1 MFVNFKYQTQTITA
15 YLHGVYFFFIDKG
28 FSNDTEAKI
37 FKSHMYK
44 ITTTQCS

>member
-15 YLHGVYFFFIDKG
+15 YLHGVYFFIVKG

-44 ITTTQCS
+44 ITTT